1 MVVEDVHNSLE
12 HDRDRQSACRVRF
25 QQSPVE
31 VYARFKAEDHD
42 SGRESFFVS
51 RRTLLLVTD
60 LVQGYMRVSDPR
72 IATLHG
78 RVVQGRSSGR
88 TEVQVGARSG
98 DVLMEPRNFC
108 TFAYVV
114 TWFWRN
120 LNVFDSAE
128 RNVNVSCLPPRC
140 CHPSRAA

>member
-1 MVVEDVHNSLE
+1 MDSWDHSAAAAAAAAGMVVEDVHNSLE

-88 TEVQVGARSG
+88 TEVQVG
-98 DVLMEPRNFC
+98 VYPRNC
-108 TFAYVV
+108 RAVADSV
-114 TWFWRN
+114 TWLSRN
-120 LNVFDSAE
+120 LSTNSAE
-128 RNVNVSCLPPRC
+128 C
-140 CHPSRAA
+140 